1 MRSSAL
7 KLANLGLFLNSSRV
21 NKAFIGS
28 YNSFLNLSKGGSNIF
43 PIIKTFPLFKTTA
56 GNIPPLET
64 YEKPNGVEVVSLKV
78 LFLGLNLYKKLQIT
92 AKDFCKNNF
101 LENYFN
107 IEGEKYTPKKVF
119 LHDKYRKERFTKEFI
134 LDYVTSATKIIEK
147 RSDKICMILEENM
160 KKI

>member
-1 MRSSAL
+1 MIY
-7 KLANLGLFLNSSRV
+7 FC
-21 NKAFIGS
+21 I
-28 YNSFLNLSKGGSNIF
+28 
-43 PIIKTFPLFKTTA
+43 
-56 GNIPPLET
+56 
-64 YEKPNGVEVVSLKV
+64 
-78 LFLGLNLYKKLQIT
+78 NLYKKLQIT

-107 IEGEKYTPKKVF
+107 IEGEIYTPKKVF

>member
-1 MRSSAL
+1 MFVW
-7 KLANLGLFLNSSRV
+7 NLFV
-21 NKAFIGS
+21 
-28 YNSFLNLSKGGSNIF
+28 
-43 PIIKTFPLFKTTA
+43 TH
-56 GNIPPLET
+56 
-64 YEKPNGVEVVSLKV
+64 
-78 LFLGLNLYKKLQIT
+78 
-92 AKDFCKNNF
+92 DFCKNNF